1 MPKKL
6 RWLRSPTGSNGRSW
20 KNWRL
25 SRNRIRC
32 WPGTESSSP
41 TSSTDRSFA
50 NPRVVPELTR
60 KPSGWW
66 CRWRRKIPGG
76 GYDRIV
82 GAMAN
87 LGHRLSDQTVGNIL
101 RRHDIPPAPK
111 RKQTTSWKDFI
122 RAHMAVLVATD
133 FFTVEV
139 LTLKGLITYYVLFF
153 IHLESRRICLAGVT
167 RHPDQEWM
175 EQMARNV
182 TMEDS
187 GFLIHRRYLLHDH
200 DSKYSSSFRQ
210 VIEARA
216 EQRVVQEG

>member
-1 MPKKL
+1 
-6 RWLRSPTGSNGRSW
+6 
-20 KNWRL
+20 
-25 SRNRIRC
+25 
-32 WPGTESSSP
+32 
-41 TSSTDRSFA
+41 
-50 NPRVVPELTR
+50 
-60 KPSGWW
+60 
-66 CRWRRKIPGG
+66 
-76 GYDRIV
+76 
-82 GAMAN
+82 
-87 LGHRLSDQTVGNIL
+87 
-101 RRHDIPPAPK
+101 
-111 RKQTTSWKDFI
+111 
-122 RAHMAVLVATD
+122 MAVLVATD

-187 GFLIHRRYLLHDH
+187 GFLIHRKYLLHDH

>member
-1 MPKKL
+1 MCVNEARMIAQDKGNPRHL
-6 RWLRSPTGSNGRSW
+6 LAAH
-20 KNWRL
+20 
-25 SRNRIRC
+25 
-32 WPGTESSSP
+32 SSSLCQKS
-41 TSSTDRSFA
+41 TSQHAKPLVKRLEVA
-50 NPRVVPELTR
+50 RAKGKRIGRPPRTLLSEETR
-60 KPSGWW
+60 
-66 CRWRRKIPGG
+66 I
-76 GYDRIV
+76 
-82 GAMAN
+82 AMAN
-87 LGHRLSDQTVGNIL
+87 LGHRLSDQTVGNIG

-111 RKQTTSWKDFI
+111 RKQTTSWKEFI

-187 GFLIHRRYLLHDH
+187 GFLIHRRYLLHVMTANTAH
-200 DSKYSSSFRQ
+200 RFVR
-210 VIEARA
+210 
-216 EQRVVQEG
+216 